1 MGGFVALHHNKLRD
15 IAGALLEQVY
25 HDVPIEQIL
34 QPVEDNNLVLS
45 TANTNDGAKL
55 DVSARIFLI
64 MSQKSFFDVRVF
76 DPNISRYQSRSLE
89 EFFAVNEQEKKG
101 LYNRGTLEVE
111 HASFIP
117 LTFTMHGAMCI
128 ECRTFV

>member
-1 MGGFVALHHNKLRD
+1 MGGFVALCHNKLRD

-25 HDVPIEQIL
+25 HDVPIKQIL
-34 QPVEDNNLVLS
+34 QPVADNNLVLS

-76 DPNISRYQSRSLE
+76 DPNVSRYQSRSLE
-89 EFFAVNEQEKKG
+89 QFFAVNEQEKKG
-101 LYNRGTLEVE
+101 LYNRGILEVE

-117 LTFTMHGAMCI
+117 LTFTMHRAMCI